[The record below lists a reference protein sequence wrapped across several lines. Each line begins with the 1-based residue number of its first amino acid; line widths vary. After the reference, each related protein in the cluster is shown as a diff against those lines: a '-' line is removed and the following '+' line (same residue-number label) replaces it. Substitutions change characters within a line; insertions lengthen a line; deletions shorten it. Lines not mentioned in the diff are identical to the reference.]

1 MRWIPPVLLTAC
13 LMPATGLPDLGADS
27 RLLALGAP
35 AGEHRA
41 IGETHGKERT
51 IFLDGEVRAFHFANP
66 QSVLHVRVLGD
77 RGLARTWAVEW
88 RAADR
93 LSAGGHHAI
102 GEIYDEERTIVL
114 DGEVEAFH
122 FGNPH
127 SVLHVRVRDDGGLTR
142 TWAVEWRAADRLSR
156 AGVRGD
162 ALARGDAVTLCGHPG
177 RDPGA
182 YRLYLLN
189 VARRAAGPEAE
200 AETRAALCERESS
213 PEIATLS
220 RR

>member
-1 MRWIPPVLLTAC
+1 MKSTLPVLMAAC
-13 LMPATGLPDLGADS
+13 LTLATGLPGLADS
-27 RLLALGAP
+27 ELLAIGAAP
-35 AGEHRA
+35 A
-41 IGETHGKERT
+41 
-51 IFLDGEVRAFHFANP
+51 
-66 QSVLHVRVLGD
+66 
-77 RGLARTWAVEW
+77 
-88 RAADR
+88 
-93 LSAGGHHAI
+93 GHHAI

-114 DGEVEAFH
+114 DGEVEAFL

-127 SVLHVRVRDDGGLTR
+127 SVLHVRVLDDRGLTR

-189 VARRAAGPEAE
+189 VARRAAGPGARS
-200 AETRAALCERESS
+200 ETRAGLCERESS

>member
-1 MRWIPPVLLTAC
+1 MKCTLPVLIAASL
-13 LMPATGLPDLGADS
+13 LPANGVPGRQAPE
-27 RLLALGAP
+27 LLAPGAP
-35 AGEHRA
+35 AA
-41 IGETHGKERT
+41 
-51 IFLDGEVRAFHFANP
+51 
-66 QSVLHVRVLGD
+66 
-77 RGLARTWAVEW
+77 
-88 RAADR
+88 
-93 LSAGGHHAI
+93 GHHAI
-102 GEIYDEERTIVL
+102 GEIYDEEETIVL

-122 FGNPH
+122 YGNPH
-127 SVLHVRVRDDGGLTR
+127 SVLHVRVLDDRGLTR

-189 VARRAAGPEAE
+189 VARRPSGPTGPA
-200 AETRAALCERESS
+200 TRAALCERESS

-220 RR
+220 LR

>member
-1 MRWIPPVLLTAC
+1 MRWTPPVLFAAC
-13 LMPATGLPDLGADS
+13 LMPATGIPDLADF
-27 RLLALGAP
+27 RLPALGAAP
-35 AGEHRA
+35 A
-41 IGETHGKERT
+41 
-51 IFLDGEVRAFHFANP
+51 
-66 QSVLHVRVLGD
+66 
-77 RGLARTWAVEW
+77 
-88 RAADR
+88 
-93 LSAGGHHAI
+93 GHHAI
-102 GEIYDEERTIVL
+102 GEVYDEEQTIVL
-114 DGEVEAFH
+114 DGEVEAFL

-127 SVLHVRVRDDGGLTR
+127 SVLHVRVLDDRGLTR

-189 VARRAAGPEAE
+189 VARRAAGPGAE
-200 AETRAALCERESS
+200 SDTRTALCERESS

>member
-1 MRWIPPVLLTAC
+1 MSWILPVLFAAC
-13 LMPATGLPDLGADS
+13 LMPTTAPPDLGADS
-27 RLLALGAP
+27 GRFAICAAP
-35 AGEHRA
+35 A
-41 IGETHGKERT
+41 
-51 IFLDGEVRAFHFANP
+51 
-66 QSVLHVRVLGD
+66 
-77 RGLARTWAVEW
+77 
-88 RAADR
+88 
-93 LSAGGHHAI
+93 GHHAI

-114 DGEVEAFH
+114 DGEVEAFL

-127 SVLHVRVRDDGGLTR
+127 SVLHVRVRDDGGLAR

-162 ALARGDAVTLCGHPG
+162 ALARGDAVTLCGYPG

-189 VARRAAGPEAE
+189 VARQAAGPEAGL
-200 AETRAALCERESS
+200 ETRAALCERESS
-213 PEIATLS
+213 PEIATVS